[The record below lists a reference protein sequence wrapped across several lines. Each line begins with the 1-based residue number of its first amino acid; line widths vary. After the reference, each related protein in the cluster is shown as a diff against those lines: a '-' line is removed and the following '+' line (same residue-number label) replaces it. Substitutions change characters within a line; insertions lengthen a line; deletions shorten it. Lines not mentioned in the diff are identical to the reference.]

1 MNSVRIFIGAYKLVV
16 RGKIMNRWIFRNV
29 ASEVSNFQFYPHLN
43 FSLYYDY
50 FSLLCIRQNRKEQ
63 NKHVRR

>member
-29 ASEVSNFQFYPHLN
+29 ASEVSNFRFTAP
-43 FSLYYDY
+43 
-50 FSLLCIRQNRKEQ
+50 
-63 NKHVRR
+63 